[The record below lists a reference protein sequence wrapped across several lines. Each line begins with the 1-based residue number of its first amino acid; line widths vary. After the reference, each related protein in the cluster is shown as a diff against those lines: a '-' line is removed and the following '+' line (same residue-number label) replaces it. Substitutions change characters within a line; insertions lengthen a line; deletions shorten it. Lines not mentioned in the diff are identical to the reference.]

1 MLFNICGKTDQQMVC
16 YNFSLKL
23 NIFLQ
28 LREKCMW
35 LTHVKVPYFLDV

>member
-16 YNFSLKL
+16 YNFSFKFDVL
-23 NIFLQ
+23 FQ

-35 LTHVKVPYFLDV
+35 LTHVKGPYLLDV